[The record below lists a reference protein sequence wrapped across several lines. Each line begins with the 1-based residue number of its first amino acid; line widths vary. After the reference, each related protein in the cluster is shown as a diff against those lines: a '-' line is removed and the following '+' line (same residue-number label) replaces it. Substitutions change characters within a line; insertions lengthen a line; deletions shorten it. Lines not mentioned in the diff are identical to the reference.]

1 MDEAALSRLLQGLTG
16 KEPDWPEESEGA
28 TRPGPSCVPLSRMRT
43 AALRENWSPE
53 EQRHLA
59 GCTYCRKA
67 DLMARQKA
75 WHPSLVHLY
84 WHARGLFDGNDGD
97 VAHHLQ
103 KDACRR
109 CLRLCAVLALDR
121 ILGRPGRDS
130 PRVGPLPE
138 ACPGGPRPP
147 RSRQA
152 LLTPHHWLA
161 RRASEGSRSLACASG

>member
-1 MDEAALSRLLQGLTG
+1 MVCSCVREVMMDEAALSRLLQGLAG

-28 TRPGPSCVPLSRMRT
+28 TRPGPSCVALSRMRT

-103 KDACRR
+103 KDACPR
-109 CLRLCAVLALDR
+109 CLPPFAVLPLDPT
-121 ILGRPGRDS
+121 LGRP
-130 PRVGPLPE
+130 P
-138 ACPGGPRPP
+138 A
-147 RSRQA
+147 
-152 LLTPHHWLA
+152 
-161 RRASEGSRSLACASG
+161 